1 MGTVD
6 YTQPK
11 FTVRGTFTCHPE
23 YSTFPATD
31 YDYSIVTLAS
41 NVDLNDADVSFYK
54 RFKRLSTILILR
66 KFE

>member
-6 YTQPK
+6 YTDPK
-11 FTVRGTFTCHPE
+11 IKVRGTFTCHPQ

-41 NVDLNDADVSFYK
+41 NVNLNDVDVSF
-54 RFKRLSTILILR
+54 IGN
-66 KFE
+66 